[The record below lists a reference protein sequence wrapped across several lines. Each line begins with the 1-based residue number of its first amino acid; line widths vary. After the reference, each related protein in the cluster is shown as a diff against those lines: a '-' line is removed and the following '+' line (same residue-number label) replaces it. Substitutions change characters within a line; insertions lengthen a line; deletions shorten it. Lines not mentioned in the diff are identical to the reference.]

1 VSALPDERL
10 RRLVRDLD
18 DLIDTLA
25 PPSGEP
31 CTEPE
36 LIGYVARLAMAIR
49 GELTRRH
56 EEDGR

>member
-56 EEDGR
+56 ETETR